1 MRHSSFAYA
10 LLLLAL
16 AAPAAAQ
23 TTPSAKAPPT
33 PAADTL
39 APAAVPV
46 PQIPTRAAATEAR
59 LDEIWQALP
68 PTRSITR
75 VAADYAAAQDTINTV
90 LELQKRTGQEHLTKR
105 SLTDLH
111 NEWSRRL
118 EQMRGW
124 QQGIANRTDAMAV
137 IQTELIRRDTTW
149 RLTRAEAT
157 KADAPPDVT
166 ELVDNILQRNRVL
179 QDTVEARIVE
189 VVRLQSQ
196 ITRTIGLLQQVDD
209 QTTEQL
215 ASMRRDLF
223 SLDAP
228 PLWKALTR
236 ADTTRDL
243 RPDVRAGAAQ
253 TWREL
258 KYFHEAYRLPIYFHL
273 ASTLAFLFAVSW
285 FRSKLDRHTA
295 EHPAAAARRILDHPA
310 AGAWLVVTVAGLF
323 LYPRAPLS
331 VYDLSL
337 LAGVPALLSLLPGF
351 LPPALT
357 RPAAAWALLFALQRL
372 GVLLLTG
379 AVWQRAGSLAIAM
392 VGAVILLRL
401 LRKGAQLE
409 ALGSDGYA
417 TAARFAAR
425 LSAAT
430 LIVAAGSNIIGNTS
444 LAFFL
449 TGGTVT
455 SAYLLL
461 VVLAAVQIFDGIL
474 IVVTRSEAAGTSRF
488 VTQRKDQLV
497 RDGLRLVGFAS
508 VLIWVVITLMV
519 FDVMDPIWAFLQRAL
534 GASLTLGELHLSLGA
549 ILLFITTVWVSIL
562 ISRAISSVLEMDVL
576 SRLDMPKG
584 LPSVISRLTRY
595 TLVALGFLFALAAA
609 GLKLTQLTI
618 LGGALGVGVGFGLQT
633 IVSNFVAG
641 LILAFERPIRE
652 GDIVQIQTAT
662 GETLN
667 GEVRRI
673 GFRASIIRTYDGAE
687 VIVPNA
693 SLISN
698 DVVNW
703 TLSDQLRRLTIQVG
717 VAYGTDP
724 ARVLELLRQVPTQYS
739 TILKEPAPLAIFTGF
754 GDSALNF
761 ELRFWISDISQV
773 LILRSDVTTAINNTL
788 VAAGIEI
795 PFPQRDLHL
804 RTVDAPAAELL
815 RGPPDAPKEAT

>member
-1 MRHSSFAYA
+1 MRSSPLSYA

-23 TTPSAKAPPT
+23 TTPPAKAPPK

-39 APAAVPV
+39 PPVAVPV
-46 PQIPTRAAATEAR
+46 PAIPTRAAATEAR

-68 PTRSITR
+68 PNRTVQR
-75 VAADYAAAQDTINTV
+75 VGTAYAAARDTINAV
-90 LELQKRTGQEHLTKR
+90 LASQKRPGQEHLTKR
-105 SLTDLH
+105 TLTDLH
-111 NEWSRRL
+111 NEWNRRI
-118 EQMRGW
+118 EQMRAW
-124 QQGIANRTDAMAV
+124 QQAIGNRTDAMAV

-157 KADAPPDVT
+157 KANAAPDVM

-196 ITRTIGLLQQVDD
+196 IARTVGLLQQEDD
-209 QTTEQL
+209 RTNEQL
-215 ASMRRDLF
+215 ASMRRNLLHMD
-223 SLDAP
+223 SP
-228 PLWKALTR
+228 PLWKALGHP
-236 ADTTRDL
+236 DTIRTL
-243 RPDVRAGAAQ
+243 RPAVRAGAAQ

-258 KYFHEAYRLPIYFHL
+258 RYFHEAYRLPIYFHL
-273 ASTLAFLFAVSW
+273 ASTLAILFAVFW
-285 FRSKLDRHTA
+285 FRGKLDRHTA
-295 EHPAAAARRILDHPA
+295 EHPAATARRILDNPA

-331 VYDLSL
+331 VYDLAL

-351 LPPALT
+351 LPPNLT
-357 RPAAAWALLFALQRL
+357 RPAAAWSLLFAVQRL
-372 GVLLLTG
+372 GALLVTG
-379 AVWQRAGSLAIAM
+379 PAFQRAGSLAIAI
-392 VGAVILLRL
+392 VGAMILLRL

-409 ALGSDGYA
+409 TLGSVGYA
-417 TAARFAAR
+417 VAVRVAAR

-430 LIVAAGSNIIGNTS
+430 LLVAAGSNIVGNTS

-474 IVVTRSEAAGTSRF
+474 IVATRSEVAGTSRF
-488 VTQRKDQLV
+488 VAQRKDQLV
-497 RDGLRLVGFAS
+497 RDGLRLVTLVSA
-508 VLIWVVITLMV
+508 VMWVVITLMI
-519 FDVMDPIWAFLQRAL
+519 FDVMDPIWAFVRGAL
-534 GASLTLGELHLSLGA
+534 AASLTLGELHLSLGS
-549 ILLFITTVWVSIL
+549 ILLFVTTVWVSVL
-562 ISRAISSVLEMDVL
+562 LSRAISNVLELDVL

-584 LPSVISRLTRY
+584 LPSVVGRLTRY
-595 TLVALGFLFALAAA
+595 TLMAIGFVFALAAT
-609 GLKLTQLTI
+609 GLELTQLTI

-652 GDIVQIQTAT
+652 GDLIQLQ
-662 GETLN
+662 TLT

-673 GFRASIIRTYDGAE
+673 GFRATVVRMFDGAE

-693 SLISN
+693 SLIAN
-698 DVVNW
+698 DVINL
-703 TLSDQLRRLTIQVG
+703 TLSDQQRRLAIGVG

-724 ARVLELLRQVPTQYS
+724 ARVMGVLLGVPGQFPTV
-739 TILKEPAPLAIFTGF
+739 LKTPEPVALFIGF

-761 ELRFWISDISQV
+761 ELRFWTADPANFA
-773 LILRSDVTTAINNTL
+773 ILRSEVTAAVNNAL

-804 RTVDAPAAELL
+804 RSVDGPAATQL
-815 RGPPDAPKEAT
+815 RGASDAGKEAK